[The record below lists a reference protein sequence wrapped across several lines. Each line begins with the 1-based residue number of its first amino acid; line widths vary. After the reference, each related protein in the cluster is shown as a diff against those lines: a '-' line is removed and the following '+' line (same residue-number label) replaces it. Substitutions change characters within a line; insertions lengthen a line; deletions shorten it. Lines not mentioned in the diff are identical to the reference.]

1 MRDHRTNES
10 ELSGRL
16 EDPLLQGL
24 VGGWLLMGSVGRRRV
39 AYTMRGYWVLDHRFL
54 RLSVKHRAYQATVHV
69 GYDAVR
75 RCFVAHWLD
84 TLGGRPSAT
93 LGLGQR
99 VGPALH
105 FDFEYPGG
113 PSHVTFTFDARGRP
127 QSVLVQDRDEH
138 NVARE
143 IAHFTISS
151 LNRQPSVAVR

>member
-10 ELSGRL
+10 GPATGL
-16 EDPLLQGL
+16 EDPLLRGL

-39 AYTMRGYWVLDHRFL
+39 AYTMRGYWVFGRRFL
-54 RLSVKHRAYQATVHV
+54 RLSVKRPTYRATIHIGHDHV
-69 GYDAVR
+69 R
-75 RCFVAHWLD
+75 QCFIVHWLD

-105 FDFEYPGG
+105 FDFGYPGG
-113 PSHVTFTFDARGRP
+113 LSHVTFTFDPRQRP
-127 QSVLVQDRDEH
+127 RSVLVLDYDSH

-143 IAHFTISS
+143 IAHLTVSS
-151 LNRQPSVAVR
+151 LKRQPSASAR